1 MKTNAVLTR
10 LIPAISAISGASVFN
25 VVMASRA
32 TTFKEDLRR
41 AANEDRYD
49 VTGLIGALGNLES
62 ANERDMQQSAV
73 HNVLELAEALLEQIA
88 AGNPPHADHIPLK
101 VEDLLGNIANDILSI
116 QDVFNP
122 KVSVLRRI
130 RMNSSEVAML
140 VAAEAQQ
147 NIRPA
152 DHVNYANMIFEA
164 ADRLEDGGYRDRER
178 SEQII
183 THNIKLL
190 AA

>member
-49 VTGLIGALGNLES
+49 AASLIGALGDLEC
-62 ANERDMQQSAV
+62 ANERDIQQSAV
-73 HNVLELAEALLEQIA
+73 HKVLELAESLLEQIA
-88 AGNPPHADHIPLK
+88 GGNPPHADHVPLK
-101 VEDLLGNIANDILSI
+101 VEDLLSNITNDILSI

-152 DHVNYANMIFEA
+152 EHVNYANIIFEA